1 MYKHNEIEKK
11 WQNIWFKNNTFKT
24 TENKN
29 KKFYVLDMFPYPSG
43 SGLHVGHLEGYTATD
58 IIARYKRLNNFD
70 VLHPI
75 GWDAFGLPAEQYA
88 IQTGNNPAI
97 FTQKNI
103 DNFREQLKSL
113 GFSYDY
119 DKEIDTTD
127 KRYYKWTQWIFVQ
140 MYKKG
145 LAEIKEIEVNWCQE
159 LGTVLAN
166 EEVLDDGFGNKI
178 SERGGFEVI
187 KKPMKQWVLKITNYA
202 DKLLEGLEE
211 VDWPNS
217 LIQLQKNWIGKME
230 GYQVDFEIKND
241 TNSTIKIFTTR
252 IETIMDVE
260 SVVLTPNHWFVK
272 QYCLN
277 NEKIKNFQDKYNKKS
292 KKEISIQKNKE
303 GIFSGYYAIHPITK
317 NEIEIWIG
325 EYVLENVGTGAI
337 MAVPTKDK
345 KDEEFFI
352 YNNLKIN
359 NEKEKEIDF
368 SNLSINEIEKT
379 LKKYDLNFEKVHSYK
394 LKDWVFAR
402 QRYWGE
408 PFPILFD
415 ENNNIY
421 LVEDIVELPEMENIK
436 PSGTGESPLAN
447 NKEWINVEINGK
459 KYKRDSNTMP
469 QWAGSSWYY
478 LAYILKNKDSYID
491 LNSKEAYQKFQK
503 WLPVDLYIGGQE
515 HAVLHLLYARFW
527 HKVLYDLKIVPTS
540 EPFLKLVNQGM
551 ILGSDNQKMSKSRGN
566 VVNPNEIIQ
575 TYGADALRVYEMFM
589 GPITDSKSWNDN
601 NLEGIKKWLDRI
613 WKLYENYLNNQII
626 LDPNHNDEEL
636 EIIYHKTIKEV
647 TNNIENLKFN
657 IAISKMMVYI
667 NHMYKINKIND
678 IKYLKNFLILLSPF
692 APHISEE
699 LMEKLKEE
707 MMEKQTWP
715 TFDEQKTIETKI
727 IISIQVNGKLRGTI
741 EINGQEDEQ
750 EIIKLALENANV
762 KKFIENKNIKK
773 TIYIKNKNINF
784 VI

>member
-1 MYKHNEIEKK
+1 MIKCIRSFKIIVLILKHKLHY
-11 WQNIWFKNNTFKT
+11 TFKT
-24 TENKN
+24 TEDKN

-127 KRYYKWTQWIFVQ
+127 KRYYKWTQWIFAQ

-178 SERGGFEVI
+178 SERGGFPVI

-230 GYQVDFEIKND
+230 GYQIDFQVENN
-241 TNSTIKIFTTR
+241 TNLAIKIFTTR

-260 SVVLTPNHWFVK
+260 CLVLTPNHWFVK

-277 NEKIKNFQDKYNKKS
+277 NEKIKNFQDKYNQKS

-303 GIFSGYYAIHPITK
+303 GVFSRYYAIHPITK
-317 NEIEIWIG
+317 NKIEIWIG

-368 SNLSINEIEKT
+368 SNVNIQEIEQT
-379 LKKYDLNFEKVHSYK
+379 LKKYELNFEKVHSYK

-478 LAYILKNKDSYID
+478 LAYILKNKD
-491 LNSKEAYQKFQK
+491 
-503 WLPVDLYIGGQE
+503 
-515 HAVLHLLYARFW
+515 
-527 HKVLYDLKIVPTS
+527 
-540 EPFLKLVNQGM
+540 
-551 ILGSDNQKMSKSRGN
+551 
-566 VVNPNEIIQ
+566 
-575 TYGADALRVYEMFM
+575 
-589 GPITDSKSWNDN
+589 
-601 NLEGIKKWLDRI
+601 
-613 WKLYENYLNNQII
+613 
-626 LDPNHNDEEL
+626 
-636 EIIYHKTIKEV
+636 
-647 TNNIENLKFN
+647 
-657 IAISKMMVYI
+657 
-667 NHMYKINKIND
+667 
-678 IKYLKNFLILLSPF
+678 
-692 APHISEE
+692 
-699 LMEKLKEE
+699 
-707 MMEKQTWP
+707 
-715 TFDEQKTIETKI
+715 
-727 IISIQVNGKLRGTI
+727 
-741 EINGQEDEQ
+741 
-750 EIIKLALENANV
+750 
-762 KKFIENKNIKK
+762 
-773 TIYIKNKNINF
+773 
-784 VI
+784 